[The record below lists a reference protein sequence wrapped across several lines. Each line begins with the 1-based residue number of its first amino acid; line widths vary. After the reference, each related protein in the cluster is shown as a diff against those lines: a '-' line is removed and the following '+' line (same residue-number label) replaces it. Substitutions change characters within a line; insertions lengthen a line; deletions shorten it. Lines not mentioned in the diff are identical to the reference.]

1 MAKHQRKGR
10 PTKQKESTTSTTVL
24 KSFFAISFISLG
36 LLVFNNVSINWILGV
51 FAVDIIVSLTYV
63 ILNKNHITESK
74 VVRNNVRRILAF
86 LIMLITMFFY
96 ALALWRVD
104 QYTPEMQITLFIG
117 GAIIYYA
124 VFNSTKDVLMK

>member
-10 PTKQKESTTSTTVL
+10 PTKPKESTTSTTVL

-74 VVRNNVRRILAF
+74 VVRNNVRR
-86 LIMLITMFFY
+86 
-96 ALALWRVD
+96 
-104 QYTPEMQITLFIG
+104 
-117 GAIIYYA
+117 
-124 VFNSTKDVLMK
+124 